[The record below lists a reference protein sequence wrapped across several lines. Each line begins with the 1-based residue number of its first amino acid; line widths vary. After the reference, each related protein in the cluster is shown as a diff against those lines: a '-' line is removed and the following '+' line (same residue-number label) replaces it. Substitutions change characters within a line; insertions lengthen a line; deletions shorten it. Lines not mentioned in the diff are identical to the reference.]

1 MKQARHAPVTI
12 KIWVQVSEVNVE
24 QSSLLK
30 VIDRRVLLD
39 ERNQL
44 LHIAD
49 ELIPR
54 QAGVFQLGTDDIGMI
69 VTGRYRCLGR
79 AGLLQ
84 AEMHR

>member
-1 MKQARHAPVTI
+1 MKQTRHAPVII
-12 KIWVQVSEVNVE
+12 KIWVQVGEVKVE

-69 VTGRYRCLGR
+69 VTGRYRCSGR